1 MNRPSWRETIL
12 TNPDEQYY
20 SLMRQISRN
29 QIFMLR
35 SHLCVRMNN
44 YYIHDNPYYKRY
56 NSMYIYQIISLDRI
70 NIFHQKILLL
80 VELKKFVIACLVYFH
95 VHFSQLRSQL
105 FMSILANSGGYIL
118 LCLVVYI
125 QLWSM
130 CEHGIKHEVGLTTCS
145 VPPCTMR
152 GLLWDTVGARGILCL
167 LRLILSSSCNAVGDI
182 LFALTWDF
190 HANFMWLRSIYRK

>member
-1 MNRPSWRETIL
+1 MEQVIDVTGVWNRKAGSNGSWKDARMNRPSWRETIL
-12 TNPDEQYY
+12 TDPDEQYY

-95 VHFSQLRSQL
+95 VHFS
-105 FMSILANSGGYIL
+105 
-118 LCLVVYI
+118 
-125 QLWSM
+125 
-130 CEHGIKHEVGLTTCS
+130 
-145 VPPCTMR
+145 
-152 GLLWDTVGARGILCL
+152 
-167 LRLILSSSCNAVGDI
+167 
-182 LFALTWDF
+182 
-190 HANFMWLRSIYRK
+190 